1 MTIQRLA
8 CCLLALF
15 WLLSL
20 ASAQP
25 HATAPVGLV
34 MSSGAT
40 LVRGGQ
46 STAAKPGE
54 VLFTG
59 DSLRAGT
66 TAATFLFCPQK
77 LSTTI
82 APGSEALLAADNFH
96 VRTGSVQDRKPVS
109 ACFLPSVQKLSVASM
124 QHYGVMIARSGSV
137 PPPKTTLEQR
147 IAALPESVRDELK
160 SQLGLADP
168 ALAQDPKDLPGLI
181 ARASAL
187 DHAGLLYDAG
197 EGYRKV
203 LEVSPDLA
211 WAKGRVT
218 EIERLLEREQLKKE

>member
-1 MTIQRLA
+1 M
-8 CCLLALF
+8 
-15 WLLSL
+15 
-20 ASAQP
+20 
-25 HATAPVGLV
+25 
-34 MSSGAT
+34 
-40 LVRGGQ
+40 
-46 STAAKPGE
+46 AAKPGE

-59 DSLRAGT
+59 DSLRSGT

-160 SQLGLADP
+160 SQMALADG

-181 ARASAL
+181 ARAAAF
-187 DHAGLLYDAG
+187 DRAGLLYDAG
-197 EGYRKV
+197 EAYRKV
-203 LEVSPDLA
+203 TEVSPDLA
-211 WAKGRVT
+211 WAKSRIT
-218 EIERLLEREQLKKE
+218 EIERALEREQLKKE

>member
-1 MTIQRLA
+1 MKQRIV
-8 CCLLALF
+8 CSLLASVWALGLT
-15 WLLSL
+15 W
-20 ASAQP
+20 AQP

-46 STAAKPGE
+46 SMAAKPGE

-109 ACFLPSVQKLSVASM
+109 ACTLPSVQKLSVASM

-137 PPPKTTLEQR
+137 PPPNTSLEQR
-147 IAALPESVRDELK
+147 IAALPESTREGLKDEL
-160 SQLGLADP
+160 ATWDA
-168 ALAQDPKDLPGLI
+168 ALAKDPTDLAALI
-181 ARASAL
+181 ARAAAL
-187 DHAGLLYDAG
+187 DHAGLMYDAG
-197 EGYRKV
+197 EAYRKV
-203 LEVSPDLA
+203 TQVSPDLA
-211 WAKGRVT
+211 WTKARIT
-218 EIERLLEREQLKKE
+218 EVERALEREQLKKE